1 MKLKAQYVI
10 PIIILV
16 FVLIIS
22 VCSSC
27 IKFMHGEGFDS
38 MKGNSIQYSEY
49 ESGTTANG
57 ETTPSGEHATT
68 PGLDGGENAHIS
80 SHEGEFVHET
90 THGAEYGTTPF
101 SGAEVMS
108 VYEEGFDTL
117 EHVSADYH
125 DEEEAPIDIYS
136 QAHGDLSCEPNSYSN
151 SGGYLCLDKNQ
162 KHQLMTRG
170 MNQSGKSS
178 QIGQA

>member
-10 PIIILV
+10 PIVILV

-22 VCSSC
+22 LCSSC
-27 IKFMHGEGFDS
+27 IKFMHGDGFDN
-38 MKGNSIQYSEY
+38 MKGRPIEYSEY
-49 ESGTTANG
+49 ESGTAANS
-57 ETTPSGEHATT
+57 ETTPSGEHSTGGEEHVDITT
-68 PGLDGGENAHIS
+68 PTGEI
-80 SHEGEFVHET
+80 VHET
-90 THGAEYGTTPF
+90 TYGAEHETTPF

-108 VYEEGFDTL
+108 VYEEGFETL

-125 DEEEAPIDIYS
+125 DDEEAPIDIYS

-151 SGGYLCLDKNQ
+151 SGGYLCLNKNQ
-162 KHQLMTRG
+162 KRQLMTRG